1 MKLLFDQNL
10 SFKLADRLSD
20 LFPASQHVRDAGM
33 ASADDADVW
42 TYAREKGFVI
52 VSKDSDFHL
61 RALVEGQPPKVVWI
75 RRGNC
80 STADIEQI
88 LRAHVE
94 ELRSFEIDADATV
107 LILL

>member
-10 SFKLADRLSD
+10 SFKLVDRLAD
-20 LFPASQHVRDAGM
+20 LFPDSEHVRNAGM

-42 TYAREKGFVI
+42 TYARQKGFVI
-52 VSKDSDFHL
+52 VSKDSDFHQ

-80 STADIEQI
+80 STVDVERI
-88 LRAHVE
+88 LRAHVG
-94 ELRSFEIDADATV
+94 ELQSFEVDADATV